1 MPQLYSDEADGVS
14 SVDAAGANG
23 LHDPARAMP
32 ELHQLGMGAHFQ
44 GAHIPW
50 TGPPPQFADMSHN
63 GIPLNG
69 FAMLQHNGLSQANG
83 LSPVNLPHA
92 GWADA
97 PGAENKFDKDVQPI
111 FADQIGHR
119 GGGYPAVQLHTHQL
133 TSNRGSSTDQD
144 QRSHND
150 ESSGHSGG
158 SGEGS
163 GNSQETVNQSQAY
176 QSAMADDSSFQ
187 EASAI
192 LSAANGDP
200 AMLSVLHAFAGM
212 LQSPDGSTMAPM
224 SPQQL
229 NAIAS
234 NMLMQQAQAHKPGT
248 PNPWPDSTAS
258 HPTHSSAKRG
268 PAAGAGADWGDRS
281 AGAGVLRAVDNEKVL
296 RLASL
301 VGKNMSESRYNG
313 RDADGRA
320 DHDNRQPRQPT
331 SQKRY
336 GPDMWCV
343 ELNRTIVHAMQARKY
358 DTLIRTL
365 PEALPRM
372 DGVNLVTLLY
382 QAAKNGIRSSEFKSR
397 FGLSLGQI
405 RNQMDRNEI
414 VSAQSIGN
422 ACYGLHLMTCEHP
435 EVRGL
440 VQTLA
445 LKIEACPAEMN
456 CQALASSLYGLQ
468 GMSSQWPEVRALI
481 AALTPKVEK
490 SRSELNPQAVSNAMY
505 GLRCMT
511 SDWPEVRQLAN
522 ALANKVW
529 TCKGCLSSQHVGSSL
544 YGLQGMSNQH
554 REVRK
559 LMRVITQKVREGAAE
574 LDPQAVGT
582 ALYGIQSMQSDCTE
596 TLELVSVL
604 AAKVEECV
612 VELDPTAVGNAIFG
626 LQGLSSDAEEV
637 RNLVRVVATK
647 VRECRQELRPHNLCN
662 ALYGLKSLDSKW
674 PETRALI
681 SALTKKVKG
690 CTGLLT
696 AQQLAVS
703 IVGLQNFSSDVA
715 EVRGL
720 VAALAQRIKA
730 SRIKYTGKARVEI
743 EKSFGIGLQN
753 MEEDIPEV
761 RQMVMALAEKM

>member
-1 MPQLYSDEADGVS
+1 
-14 SVDAAGANG
+14 
-23 LHDPARAMP
+23 MP
-32 ELHQLGMGAHFQ
+32 EISQLSIPHFQ
-44 GAHIPW
+44 ASHPQW
-50 TGPPPQFADMSHN
+50 TGAPGQFPEPQTQSS
-63 GIPLNG
+63 GIPLSG
-69 FAMLQHNGLSQANG
+69 FAMLQHNGM
-83 LSPVNLPHA
+83 SPVNLPQS
-92 GWADA
+92 GWYDGTS
-97 PGAENKFDKDVQPI
+97 PENKFDKDAPPI
-111 FADQIGHR
+111 FADQIGQR
-119 GGGYPAVQLHTHQL
+119 GGGYPAVHLQTDQLR
-133 TSNRGSSTDQD
+133 SGRGSSTD

-150 ESSGHSGG
+150 ESSGHSGGSGG

-176 QSAMADDSSFQ
+176 QSAMTEDPSFQ
-187 EASAI
+187 QANAI
-192 LSAANGDP
+192 LNVANGDP

-212 LQSPDGSTMAPM
+212 LQSPDGQSMPAM

-229 NAIAS
+229 NTLAS
-234 NMLMQQAQAHKPGT
+234 TMVLQNHKPGT
-248 PNPWPDSTAS
+248 PNPWPDAN
-258 HPTHSSAKRG
+258 SAKMG
-268 PAAGAGADWGDRS
+268 GVAPGAGPNWTGDGSEGIPSR
-281 AGAGVLRAVDNEKVL
+281 VVDNDKVMK
-296 RLASL
+296 LASL
-301 VGKNMSESRYNG
+301 IGKNMSDHKYH
-313 RDADGRA
+313 RDADSRA
-320 DHDNRQPRQPT
+320 DIDPRQPRQPA
-331 SQKRY
+331 QQGGKRF

-358 DTLIRTL
+358 DMLIRTL

-382 QAAKNGIRSSEFKSR
+382 QAAKNGIRSSEFNAR

-405 RNQMDRNEI
+405 RNQLDRNEI

-440 VQTLA
+440 VATLA
-445 LKIEACPAEMN
+445 QKIEACPAELN

-481 AALTPKVEK
+481 SALTPKVEK

-582 ALYGIQSMQSDCTE
+582 ALYGIQSMQSDCAE

-604 AAKVEECV
+604 AEKVDECV
-612 VELDPTAVGNAIFG
+612 VELDPTAVGNAIYG
-626 LQGLSSDAEEV
+626 LQGLSTDSAEV
-637 RNLVRVVATK
+637 RNLVRVVAKK

-662 ALYGLKSLDSKW
+662 ALYGMKSLDSKW

-681 SALTKKVKG
+681 AALTKKVKG
-690 CTGLLT
+690 CTGILT
-696 AQQLAVS
+696 AQQLSVS
-703 IVGLQNFSSDVA
+703 LVGLQNFSSDVA

-720 VAALAQRIKA
+720 VAAIAQKIKTT
-730 SRIKYTGKARVEI
+730 RIKYSGKARVEI
-743 EKSFGIGLQN
+743 EKSLGVGLQN
-753 MEEDIPEV
+753 MEETIPEV
-761 RQMVMALAEKM
+761 RQMVIALAEKM

>member
-1 MPQLYSDEADGVS
+1 MPQLYHDDGDLNGVS
-14 SVDAAGANG
+14 SLVVVGANG
-23 LHDPARAMP
+23 SHDPARQMP
-32 ELHQLGMGAHFQ
+32 DISQLSMPHFPASQ
-44 GAHIPW
+44 PPW
-50 TGPPPQFADMSHN
+50 TGAPTQFSEASMQQN
-63 GIPLNG
+63 GIPLSG
-69 FAMLQHNGLSQANG
+69 FAMLQHNNG
-83 LSPVNLPHA
+83 MMSPVSLPQP
-92 GWADA
+92 GWPNGAD
-97 PGAENKFDKDVQPI
+97 PKFDKDAQPI

-119 GGGYPAVQLHTHQL
+119 GGGYPAVQLQTDQL
-133 TSNRGSSTDQD
+133 RSGRGSSTD

-163 GNSQETVNQSQAY
+163 GNSAETVNQSQAY
-176 QSAMADDSSFQ
+176 QAAMAEDPSFQ
-187 EASAI
+187 QAHAI
-192 LSAANGDP
+192 LDVANGDP

-212 LQSPDGSTMAPM
+212 LNQPGDDPNMAAMGAAQLST
-224 SPQQL
+224 
-229 NAIAS
+229 IAS
-234 NMLMQQAQAHKPGT
+234 SMMMQHQKPGT
-248 PNPWPDSTAS
+248 PNPWPDA
-258 HPTHSSAKRG
+258 HSAKRG
-268 PAAGAGADWGDRS
+268 PGPGAPGAEWMPGGDPS
-281 AGAGVLRAVDNEKVL
+281 SVLRAVDNEKVMKL
-296 RLASL
+296 SSL
-301 VGKNMSESRYNG
+301 VGKNMSEKQYHHRE
-313 RDADGRA
+313 ADGKA
-320 DHDNRQPRQPT
+320 DHDSRQPRQPT

-382 QAAKNGIRSSEFKSR
+382 QAAKNGIRSSEFNVR
-397 FGLSLGQI
+397 FGLSLGEI
-405 RNQMDRNEI
+405 RHQLERNEI

-440 VQTLA
+440 VATLA
-445 LKIEACPAEMN
+445 QKIEACPAELN

-468 GMSSQWPEVRALI
+468 GMSSQWQEVRALI

-582 ALYGIQSMQSDCTE
+582 ALYGIQSMQSDCAE

-604 AAKVEECV
+604 AEKVDECV

-626 LQGLSSDAEEV
+626 LQGLSSDAAEV
-637 RNLVRVVATK
+637 RNLVRVVAKK

-662 ALYGLKSLDSKW
+662 ALYGMKSLDSKW

-681 SALTKKVKG
+681 AVLAKKVKG
-690 CTGLLT
+690 CTGILT
-696 AQQLAVS
+696 AQQLSVS
-703 IVGLQNFSSDVA
+703 LVGLQNFSSDVQ
-715 EVRGL
+715 EVRAL
-720 VAALAQRIKA
+720 VAALAQKIKTT
-730 SRIKYTGKARVEI
+730 RIKYNGKARVEI
-743 EKSFGIGLQN
+743 EKSLGIGLQN
-753 MEEDIPEV
+753 MEDSIPEV
-761 RQMVMALAEKM
+761 KQMVIALAEKM

>member
-1 MPQLYSDEADGVS
+1 MPQLYHDDGDLDGVS
-14 SVDAAGANG
+14 NVVVVGANG
-23 LHDPARAMP
+23 SHDPAGPMP
-32 ELHQLGMGAHFQ
+32 EISQLSMPRFQANPRRTGGASPGGAHMQ
-44 GAHIPW
+44 
-50 TGPPPQFADMSHN
+50 QN

-69 FAMLQHNGLSQANG
+69 FAMLQHNGVL
-83 LSPVNLPHA
+83 PMNLPHPA
-92 GWADA
+92 AWNDGS
-97 PGAENKFDKDVQPI
+97 GVENKFDKEAQPI
-111 FADQIGHR
+111 FADQIGQR
-119 GGGYPAVQLHTHQL
+119 GYPAVQLQTDQL
-133 TSNRGSSTDQD
+133 RSGHGSSTDQ
-144 QRSHND
+144 RSQQD

-158 SGEGS
+158 SGDGS

-176 QSAMADDSSFQ
+176 QQSAAEDPSFQ
-187 EASAI
+187 QANAL

-200 AMLSVLHAFAGM
+200 AMLSMLHAFAGI
-212 LQSPDGSTMAPM
+212 LQNTDGPNMGAM
-224 SPQQL
+224 SAEQL
-229 NAIAS
+229 HAVAS
-234 NMLMQQAQAHKPGT
+234 SMMMQNGNHKPGT
-248 PNPWPDSTAS
+248 PNPWPDAR
-258 HPTHSSAKRG
+258 PPKMGAAQADG
-268 PAAGAGADWGDRS
+268 PSRAVDGTDGN
-281 AGAGVLRAVDNEKVL
+281 GVLRSVDNDKVMKL
-296 RLASL
+296 SSL
-301 VGKNMSESRYNG
+301 VGKNMSEKQYHREV
-313 RDADGRA
+313 DGKA
-320 DHDNRQPRQPT
+320 DHDQRQPRQ
-331 SQKRY
+331 SNGQGGQKRY

-365 PEALPRM
+365 PEALPKM

-382 QAAKNGIRSSEFKSR
+382 QAAKNGIRSSEFNAR

-405 RNQMDRNEI
+405 RNQLERNEI

-422 ACYGLHLMTCEHP
+422 ACYGLHLMTCEHV

-445 LKIEACPAEMN
+445 QKIEACNAELN

-468 GMSSQWPEVRALI
+468 GMSSQWPEVRQLI

-559 LMRVITQKVREGAAE
+559 LMRVITQKVREGAAD

-582 ALYGIQSMQSDCTE
+582 ALYGIQSMHSDSTE

-612 VELDPTAVGNAIFG
+612 VELDPTAVGNAIYG
-626 LQGLSSDAEEV
+626 LQGLSSDSAEV
-637 RNLVRVVATK
+637 RNLDRATAE
-647 VRECRQELRPHNLCN
+647 RFPCR
-662 ALYGLKSLDSKW
+662 
-674 PETRALI
+674 
-681 SALTKKVKG
+681 SAEFL
-690 CTGLLT
+690 
-696 AQQLAVS
+696 
-703 IVGLQNFSSDVA
+703 
-715 EVRGL
+715 ER
-720 VAALAQRIKA
+720 R
-730 SRIKYTGKARVEI
+730 R
-743 EKSFGIGLQN
+743 
-753 MEEDIPEV
+753 
-761 RQMVMALAEKM
+761 

>member
-1 MPQLYSDEADGVS
+1 MYHDDGDLANGVS
-14 SVDAAGANG
+14 NLVVVGANG
-23 LHDPARAMP
+23 SHDPARP
-32 ELHQLGMGAHFQ
+32 TPDISQLSFVNNFPGGHSAASWAS
-44 GAHIPW
+44 GSA
-50 TGPPPQFADMSHN
+50 PPQLPESPMQHT

-69 FAMLQHNGLSQANG
+69 FAMLQHNGM
-83 LSPVNLPHA
+83 SPVNLPA
-92 GWADA
+92 WKDGA
-97 PGAENKFDKDVQPI
+97 GAENNFDKDAQPI
-111 FADQIGHR
+111 FADQIGQR
-119 GGGYPAVQLHTHQL
+119 GGGYPAVQLEWEKL
-133 TSNRGSSTDQD
+133 RSCRGSSTD

-163 GNSQETVNQSQAY
+163 GNSAETVNQNQAY
-176 QSAMADDSSFQ
+176 QAGVSEDSFQ
-187 EASAI
+187 QANV
-192 LSAANGDP
+192 LLNAANGDP

-212 LQSPDGSTMAPM
+212 LQSDGPNMNAM
-224 SPQQL
+224 SAQQINTL
-229 NAIAS
+229 AS
-234 NMLMQQAQAHKPGT
+234 SMMMQSHKPGT
-248 PNPWPDSTAS
+248 PNPWPDAQ
-258 HPTHSSAKRG
+258 SAKM
-268 PAAGAGADWGDRS
+268 AAMRPGAEWTGEGNDGS
-281 AGAGVLRAVDNEKVL
+281 GGLHSVDNEKVMK
-296 RLASL
+296 LASL
-301 VGKNMSESRYNG
+301 VGKNMSEKQYHREV
-313 RDADGRA
+313 DGKGDIDR
-320 DHDNRQPRQPT
+320 RQPRQPAQ
-331 SQKRY
+331 QKRY

-343 ELNRTIVHAMQARKY
+343 ELNRTIVHAMQQRKY
-358 DTLIRTL
+358 DHLIRTL

-382 QAAKNGIRSSEFKSR
+382 QAAKNGIRSSEFTAR
-397 FGLSLGQI
+397 FGVSVGQI
-405 RNQMDRNEI
+405 RNQLESNEI

-445 LKIEACPAEMN
+445 QKIEACPAELN

-468 GMSSQWPEVRALI
+468 GMSSQWQEVRALI
-481 AALTPKVEK
+481 AALTQKVEK

-511 SDWPEVRQLAN
+511 SDWPEVRELAN

-559 LMRVITQKVREGAAE
+559 LIRVITQKVREGAAE

-604 AAKVEECV
+604 TEKVDECA

-626 LQGLSSDAEEV
+626 LQGLSSDSAEV
-637 RNLVRVVATK
+637 RNLVRVLAKK
-647 VRECRQELRPHNLCN
+647 VKECRQELRPHNLCN
-662 ALYGLKSLDSKW
+662 ALYGMKSLDSKW

-681 SALTKKVKG
+681 AALTKKVKG
-690 CTGLLT
+690 CTGILT
-696 AQQLAVS
+696 AQQLSVS
-703 IVGLQNFSSDVA
+703 LVGLQNFSSDVP
-715 EVRGL
+715 EVRAL
-720 VAALAQRIKA
+720 VAALAQKIKTT
-730 SRIKYTGKARVEI
+730 RIKYNGKARVEI
-743 EKSFGIGLQN
+743 EKSLGLGLQN
-753 MEEDIPEV
+753 MEETIPEV
-761 RQMVMALAEKM
+761 RQMVIALAEKL